1 MNDLLPPESC
11 QLMEFSVRGM
21 DCTECTQ
28 HVQHALS
35 ALPGV
40 QEAQVYLSSEKAV
53 VRYDPTVVNTSAF
66 CKAVEG
72 AGYTLEL
79 PLRTVE
85 MKIAGM
91 DCTECTEHVQHAL
104 AAHPGVVSAQV
115 YLSSEKAVVQYDPT
129 QVTLPAFHQAIEG
142 AGYSIVSEGAVQEGT
157 SASSTLG
164 SFTRPIL
171 TLFALV
177 FGVVLLVVIAGEW
190 LGWMERITDLV
201 PWYVGWAL
209 VLLAGAPIFW
219 NVIKAALRRQVIS
232 HTLMS
237 LGVLAALVVGQWTTA
252 AVVVFFMHIG
262 NFAENFTTERSRL
275 ALKHLTSMA
284 PKTARLEREGGEME
298 LPLSEVQQGDIVIVR
313 PGEAIPVD
321 GVVMSG
327 QATVN
332 QAAITGESMPIEV
345 EQGHHV
351 FAATIATLGSLRIQ
365 TRQVG
370 TETTFGRV
378 IKMVEEAEA
387 HRADVQ
393 RLADRFS
400 AYFLPLVATIA
411 ALTFL
416 ISRNPLATAS
426 VLVVACSCSLAL
438 ATPVAMLASIG
449 AAAKCGLLIKG
460 GKYLEVLAR
469 ADVLLLDKTGTVTI
483 GQPQI
488 TDIVAVGPLTASE
501 VLQLAASA
509 ERYSEHPLAEA
520 VRAKAAEE
528 QIILLPTEHFE
539 AIPGQGIRARVSGS
553 ALSVGNARLIPSGL
567 DFAEATRLEA
577 QGKTLLFLEQNGV
590 LVGLLGAS
598 DTVRPE
604 VPEALAEVKR
614 QGVKRIELLTGDNE
628 RVASALAHQLG
639 IGYQANL
646 LPEDKIRLVK
656 EYQAKGHTVVMVGD
670 GVNDAPALAQADIGM
685 AMGVAGTDVAMDA
698 AHMAL
703 MRNDWRLVPEAFAI
717 AHRTMRVVKMNI
729 GFTALYNLVGLSL
742 AAFGILPPILAAAAQ
757 SLPDLGILANSSR
770 LLRQKSLARV
780 PTQGAAK
787 SARPQAERS
796 AR

>member
-1 MNDLLPPESC
+1 MSNATPDVLRTLELP
-11 QLMEFSVRGM
+11 VKGM

-28 HVQHALS
+28 HVQHALC

-40 QEAQVYLSSEKAV
+40 IDAQVYLSSEKAV
-53 VRYDPTVVNTSAF
+53 VRYDP
-66 CKAVEG
+66 
-72 AGYTLEL
+72 
-79 PLRTVE
+79 
-85 MKIAGM
+85 
-91 DCTECTEHVQHAL
+91 
-104 AAHPGVVSAQV
+104 AQV
-115 YLSSEKAVVQYDPT
+115 D
-129 QVTLPAFHQAIEG
+129 LPAFQQAVER
-142 AGYSIVSEGAVQEGT
+142 AGYSVVSEEAAIEDTTV
-157 SASSTLG
+157 SPSLG
-164 SFTRPIL
+164 SVTRPIL

-177 FGVVLLVVIAGEW
+177 FGVVLLVVIVGEW
-190 LGWMERITDLV
+190 FGLLEHITDLV

-209 VLLAGAPIFW
+209 VLLAGSPIFLS
-219 NVIKAALRRQVIS
+219 VLRAAFRRQVIS

-237 LGVLAALVVGQWTTA
+237 LGVFAALAVGQWPTA

-262 NFAENFTTERSRL
+262 AFAENFTTERSRR
-275 ALKHLTSMA
+275 ALKNLTRMA
-284 PKTARLEREGGEME
+284 PKTARIEREGQEGEVA
-298 LPLSEVQQGDIVIVR
+298 LDEVRAGDIVVVR
-313 PGEAIPVD
+313 PGETIPVD
-321 GVVMSG
+321 GLVLSG

-332 QAAITGESMPIEV
+332 QAAITGESMPVEV
-345 EQGHHV
+345 EKGSRV

-365 TRQVG
+365 TTRVG
-370 TETTFGRV
+370 ADATFGRV
-378 IKMVEEAEA
+378 IKMVEEAES

-400 AYFLPLVATIA
+400 AYFLPTVAGIS

-449 AAAKCGLLIKG
+449 AAAKRGMLIKG

-469 ADVLLLDKTGTVTI
+469 ADVLLLDKTGTVTV
-483 GQPQI
+483 GEPQI
-488 TDIVAVGPLTASE
+488 TDIVSTGQMTNAQL
-501 VLQLAASA
+501 LQLAASA

-520 VRAKAAEE
+520 VRAKARELDLALLPAEE
-528 QIILLPTEHFE
+528 FE
-539 AIPGQGIRARVSGS
+539 AIPGQGLRARISGS
-553 ALSVGNARLIPSGL
+553 TLVIGNARLIPSGH
-567 DFAEATRLEA
+567 DQASTARLEA
-577 QGKTLLFLEQNGV
+577 QGKTLLFVERDGALI
-590 LVGLLGAS
+590 GLLAAA

-604 VPEALAEVKR
+604 VPEALTLVREYGIKH
-614 QGVKRIELLTGDNE
+614 IEILTGDNE
-628 RVASALAHQLG
+628 RVASTLAEQLG

-670 GVNDAPALAQADIGM
+670 GVNDAPALAQADVGM

-703 MRNDWRLVPEAFAI
+703 MRNDWQLVPEIFAI

-729 GFTALYNLVGLSL
+729 GFTALYNLAGLSL
-742 AAFGILPPILAAAAQ
+742 AALGILPPILAAAAQ

-770 LLRQKSLARV
+770 LLRQPPLRARKEE
-780 PTQGAAK
+780 A
-787 SARPQAERS
+787 
-796 AR
+796 